1 MFGVSF
7 SRLRRL
13 CEELIVAHFLPG
25 DDSKQNDKLSF
36 VCYYKLIRFFFCRG
50 LFSAWILIRDLPVVM
65 FRQLTPRFD
74 FARI

>member
-1 MFGVSF
+1 LEFFLSQLGC
-7 SRLRRL
+7 L
-13 CEELIVAHFLPG
+13 CEGLVVARFFLG
-25 DDSKQNDKLSF
+25 DDSKQNDGHGF
-36 VCYYKLIRFFFCRG
+36 VYYYKLVRFFFCRS